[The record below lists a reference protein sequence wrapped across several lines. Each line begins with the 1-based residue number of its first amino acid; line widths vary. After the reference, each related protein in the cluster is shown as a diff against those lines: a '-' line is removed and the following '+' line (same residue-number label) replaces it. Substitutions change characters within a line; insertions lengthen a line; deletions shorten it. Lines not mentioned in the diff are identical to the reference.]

1 LVRLLAEWIKEESE
15 SMNVQGL
22 PDDLYSLPELKF
34 DLATVNKG
42 VDGVSLKGNT
52 KKEGKTKWGSVLV
65 EKRSSRN
72 PRDGRTIMEKAQE
85 RKKLANLEGPK
96 GNSKYANPFSVLA
109 LDEISLVAKVVG
121 VSLGS
126 TVEEI
131 EEPARVVQENG
142 KIRLGLF
149 EGQCD

>member
-1 LVRLLAEWIKEESE
+1 LVRLLAEWIREESE

-72 PRDGRTIMEKAQE
+72 PRDGRTIMEKGT
-85 RKKLANLEGPK
+85 RK
-96 GNSKYANPFSVLA
+96 
-109 LDEISLVAKVVG
+109 
-121 VSLGS
+121 
-126 TVEEI
+126 EE
-131 EEPARVVQENG
+131 AG
-142 KIRLGLF
+142 
-149 EGQCD
+149 